1 MVRLKESS
9 DDDPEE
15 DPERAR
21 PRDWRLKGSVYVA
34 LFLIG
39 AMVRGPWL
47 GVLLVVIG
55 VGAAGCAALLRRMT
69 RRSERRFEVL
79 RNFDPDDKVH

>member
-1 MVRLKESS
+1 MPTVRI
-9 DDDPEE
+9 PEPPSTDE
-15 DPERAR
+15 DER

-55 VGAAGCAALLRRMT
+55 LGAAGCAALLRRVT
-69 RRSERRFEVL
+69 RRAERRFEVL
-79 RNFDPDDKVH
+79 RRFDPDDKVH